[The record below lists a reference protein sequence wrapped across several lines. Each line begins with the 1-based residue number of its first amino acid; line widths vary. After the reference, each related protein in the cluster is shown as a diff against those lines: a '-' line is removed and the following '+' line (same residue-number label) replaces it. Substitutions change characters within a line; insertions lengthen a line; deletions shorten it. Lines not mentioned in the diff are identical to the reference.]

1 MLTAN
6 RTEPRRKEDTTHPIT
21 SQSSPQPQ
29 LAVARSSWLPGRLTQ
44 VTNIQETLIIIP
56 TPFSAALHPHA
67 PPHLCMPSTLTD
79 PLAWC
84 RKPHVRDV
92 LLTLVLHALQLAQ
105 VLIQVPSLCISHRF
119 HPSSSPA
126 ILPPHPSPKS

>member
-6 RTEPRRKEDTTHPIT
+6 HTEPRRRVDTTHPIT

-29 LAVARSSWLPGRLTQ
+29 LAVARSSLLPGRLTQ
-44 VTNIQETLIIIP
+44 VTKIQETLIIP

-92 LLTLVLHALQLAQ
+92 LLTLVLHAPQLAQ
-105 VLIQVPSLCISHRF
+105 VLIQLPSLCISHRF
-119 HPSSSPA
+119 HTSSSPT
-126 ILPPHPSPKS
+126 ILPLHPSPKS